1 MPRRSRP
8 SGRPSTTSR
17 RTASAARAGLRSL
30 IDRLPEQARSTAFT
44 HASWAGRRELSY
56 ERLEF
61 LGDGVLGLAVAAE
74 LYRRFPDRPEGDLA
88 RIRAHVVSRE
98 SCAAVARGMG
108 LDADLRAQ
116 AAASAGGDDI
126 ELLTGSDAVMGAL
139 VEAAI
144 GAVFLEFGFRKAA
157 AAVVEGFEE
166 RIRFALD
173 EHVDHK
179 TVLQEELARRW
190 SSVTYL
196 LTETAGPPHQRVFTS
211 SARVGDRE
219 LGQGSGPSKKVSEQA
234 AAREALANLDQL

>member
-1 MPRRSRP
+1 V
-8 SGRPSTTSR
+8 
-17 RTASAARAGLRSL
+17 
-30 IDRLPEQARSTAFT
+30 FT
-44 HASWAGRRELSY
+44 HASWAERRELSY
-56 ERLEF
+56 ERMEF

-74 LYRRFPDRPEGDLA
+74 LYLRFPERPEGDLA

-98 SCAAVARGMG
+98 SCAAVARDLD

-116 AAASAGGDDI
+116 AERRTGGEDI
-126 ELLTGSDAVMGAL
+126 RLLTGSDAVMGAL

-144 GAVFLEFGFRKAA
+144 GAVFLEFGFETAA
-157 AAVVEGFEE
+157 AAVVQAFDD

-179 TVLQEELARRW
+179 TVLQEELARRGA
-190 SSVTYL
+190 SVTYL
-196 LTETAGPPHQRVFTS
+196 LTETAGPPHRRVFTS
-211 SARVGDRE
+211 SARVGERE